1 MNKKLI
7 FTCLFATTIPFQS
20 MADGW
25 LDSITSIFS
34 STSEDAAVV
43 DNHTATSVNGL
54 LGNLTSSLGVTNEQ
68 AEGGLASIMNYVK
81 ENVTA
86 SDFNQIGQ
94 SLPGLSGI
102 MQAVPDVSNMTAGNG
117 LSGLMDKVGS
127 YSDSLK
133 AVNEVKK
140 QFETLGLSPDMVSQ
154 FVNQIQRYLNT
165 PQGAEAKK
173 LVMQGVGKLLG

>member
-1 MNKKLI
+1 MNKKRVLA
-7 FTCLFATTIPFQS
+7 CLFVTSIPFQS
-20 MADGW
+20 FADGW

-34 STSEDAAVV
+34 SNTQDTAAVEQ
-43 DNHTATSVNGL
+43 NAATSINGL
-54 LGNLTSSLGVTNEQ
+54 LGTLTSSLGITHEQ

-81 ENVTA
+81 GNVTA
-86 SDFNQIGQ
+86 SDFSQIGE
-94 SLPGLSGI
+94 SLPGLSSI
-102 MQAVPDVSNMTAGNG
+102 MKAVPEVDNLASGNG

-133 AVNEVKK
+133 GANEVKK
-140 QFETLGLSPDMVSQ
+140 QFESLGLSPDMISQ
-154 FVNQIQRYLNT
+154 FVSQIQNYLNT